1 MKKWLE
7 MTKLGSSFRRRIE
20 LLEKNFHVS
29 SIVFKKTEGL
39 FYEVFKDSDATQDKP
54 GKGRLRK

>member
-1 MKKWLE
+1 